1 MKIAVGTDHA
11 GYRTKEAVKEYL
23 KKRGHKV
30 VDFGADTE
38 EPSDYPRFIR
48 PVAESVARGECHRGV
63 VFGGSGNGEAMVA
76 NRVRGVRCALC
87 WNAETASLARRHN
100 DANVLSIGA
109 RMVDQD
115 QALEIVRI
123 WLETPF
129 EGGRHARR
137 IEQIDEP
144 DAMGNEAPSGRATF
158 RKAAIPE
165 KKAEVEEG
173 PEVLISFRSIR
184 YREKTHTLEL
194 TVEPGLKHG
203 TIVHVP
209 SETAW
214 NEVMPA
220 WARDRR
226 EEILRHIRLKSAHLN
241 CEWKE
246 I

>member
-11 GYRTKEAVKEYL
+11 GYRTKEAIKEYL
-23 KKRGHKV
+23 KKRGHRV
-30 VDFGADTE
+30 VDFGADSE

-48 PVAESVARGECHRGV
+48 PAAESVARGECHRGIV
-63 VFGGSGNGEAMVA
+63 LGGSGNGEAMVA

-109 RMVDQD
+109 RMVGLD

-137 IEQIDEP
+137 IGQIDEP
-144 DAMGNEAPSGRATF
+144 DVPPGDSDPEGAGGLTTEPVVEAD
-158 RKAAIPE
+158 
-165 KKAEVEEG
+165 EE
-173 PEVLISFRSIR
+173 PEVLITFRSIV
-184 YREKTHTLEL
+184 YQEGDNALEL

-209 SETAW
+209 SEARW
-214 NEVMPA
+214 NDDMPE
-220 WARDRR
+220 WARNRR
-226 EEILRHIRLKSAHLN
+226 EEILDRIRHKSAHLN